1 MELLKEIYDEEYPL
15 ENISDTNS
23 WKIREAARAI
33 LFDNDNLIPLLFV
46 SKFNYHKLPGGGIDE
61 GEDKEK
67 ALIRECLEE
76 VGSEIEVIGEIGQI
90 TEYRARQKMI
100 QTSYCCYGNIISK
113 GEPNFTDKEVSEG
126 FKIIWLPLHEAIFT
140 IEHDKSEDYT
150 GLFIQKRDLEFLKR
164 TKQIID
170 AKSDLPKIK

>member
-1 MELLKEIYDEEYPL
+1 MVLTKAK
-15 ENISDTNS
+15 T
-23 WKIREAARAI
+23 K
-33 LFDNDNLIPLLFV
+33 
-46 SKFNYHKLPGGGIDE
+46 K
-61 GEDKEK
+61 K

-126 FKIIWLPLHEAIFT
+126 FKIIWLLHEAIST
-140 IEHDKSEDYT
+140 IENDKSEDYT
-150 GLFIQKRDLEFLKR
+150 GLFIQRE
-164 TKQIID
+164 TW
-170 AKSDLPKIK
+170 SS